1 MLGPEYL
8 ASLPEPAVKLWQQ
21 AEDDILRDIA
31 RRVKK
36 AGAITTTA
44 AWQAWRLEQTRAVY
58 TDTEKKLAEYTGQSR
73 EVIRRLLIEAGTEAL
88 LADDT
93 IHRQAGK
100 EPPPANQSG
109 QLLNLLNAGYRQT
122 LGTWLNLTATTANT
136 VSGEFEHALSRAWL
150 QVSSGAFDYNTAIRR
165 AVDDLA
171 DRMAYVTYPSGHKD
185 TLETAVRRAV
195 LTGVNQTAGKLQMA
209 RAEEMGC
216 EFVEVT
222 AHEGARPDHAL
233 WQGRIYHIGGEI
245 DYEGNHYEDF
255 VKATGYGTG
264 PGLCGWNCRHNFYP
278 FYPGISLRAYT
289 DDRLA
294 ELNAPSVEYR
304 GKKYTRY
311 EISQMQRAKERTVRK
326 YKRRFLAESEAGL
339 DTGTSAVRLKAARQD
354 LKQFIQETGS
364 KEDSA
369 RVSVHGFGR
378 SAAGRAN
385 WAAKKADTFQQNLY
399 LEPQPVTMEAIQKV
413 KAFSCDTL
421 DSAGQSQ
428 LKNAHKRL
436 LMAASGVP
444 SGVEIGKAFDLN
456 MKPLTQN
463 LIGSKSGNSVAIPDQ
478 AAPYIAIHTHPD
490 CNIFSQADL
499 QQFARRDNLKLL
511 TAIGHD
517 GHIYAIE
524 KVPDY
529 DQAGCLKM
537 VNGLWSQLKTLQ
549 QKPISELSNEQF
561 VEKADILIRKTIK
574 EMENYGTKFYE

>member
-8 ASLPEPAVKLWQQ
+8 ASLPEPAVKLWKQ

-31 RRVKK
+31 RRFQK
-36 AGAITTTA
+36 AGAITTTT

-289 DDRLA
+289 DERLT
-294 ELNAPSVEYR
+294 ELNAPNVEYR

-369 RVSVHGFGR
+369 RISVHGFGR
-378 SAAGRAN
+378 SAAGKAN

-421 DSAGQSQ
+421 DSAGQNQ

-529 DQAGCLKM
+529 DQSGCLKM
-537 VNGLWSQLKTLQ
+537 VNDLWSQLKTLQ